1 MIKWAGER
9 KSLQIEVEMERNAD
23 GLSELLMKDLTCV
36 NVWRSRYGPD

>member
-23 GLSELLMKDLTCV
+23 GLSELLLKDLTCV
-36 NVWRSRYGPD
+36 NVWGSGHGPD